1 MVDMAA
7 NSRRNTEGM
16 TSAVAPEHGQV
27 EARWRRR
34 KEARPQEILDAAL
47 TVFAQKGFA
56 AARLE
61 DIAARAGVSKGTI
74 YLYFES
80 KEAVFKALVQEKL
93 ASRIGGFAE
102 MLRAYEGS
110 SAELLTMLLRK
121 FGAIVSTSELVVL
134 PKIVIAE
141 AGNFPELA
149 RMYREEIV
157 ARGIALLGEI
167 IERGTKRGEFKN
179 IKKEHAARMAVA
191 PLLMIAIWRTT
202 FEVFDDEPY
211 DYQGLVEAH
220 IATLLQGLAKET
232 K

>member
-1 MVDMAA
+1 MADMAA
-7 NSRRNTEGM
+7 NFKRQTEEVTG
-16 TSAVAPEHGQV
+16 ALAPEQGQGK
-27 EARWRRR
+27 ARWRRR

-47 TVFAQKGFA
+47 SVFAQKGFA
-56 AARLE
+56 ATRLE
-61 DIAARAGVSKGTI
+61 DVAARAGVSKGTI

-102 MLRAYEGS
+102 MVRAYEGS
-110 SAELLTMLLRK
+110 SAELLTLLLRNL
-121 FGAIVSTSELVVL
+121 GAIVSASELVVL

-157 ARGIALLGEI
+157 SRGLGLLGEI
-167 IERGTKRGEFKN
+167 IERGTKRGEFKK
-179 IKKEHAARMAVA
+179 IPKEHGARMAAA

-202 FEVFDDEPY
+202 FEAFDEEPY
-211 DYQGLVEAH
+211 DNQGLVEAH

>member
-1 MVDMAA
+1 MAA
-7 NSRRNTEGM
+7 NSRRNTEEV

-34 KEARPQEILDAAL
+34 KEARPKEILDAAL
-47 TVFAQKGFA
+47 AVFAQKGFA

-110 SAELLTMLLRK
+110 SAELLTMLLRN

-202 FEVFDDEPY
+202 FEIFDDEPY

>member
-1 MVDMAA
+1 MAA
-7 NSRRNTEGM
+7 NFRRKSVGVSDSPAPDGGEGK
-16 TSAVAPEHGQV
+16 
-27 EARWRRR
+27 ARWRRR

-47 TVFAQKGFA
+47 SLFAEKGFA

-61 DIAARAGVSKGTI
+61 EIAARAGVSKGTI

-102 MLRAYEGS
+102 MLRAFEGS
-110 SAELLTMLLRK
+110 SAELLTLILRNIGTMVGSGN
-121 FGAIVSTSELVVL
+121 FVVL

-149 RMYREEIV
+149 RMYRNEIV
-157 ARGIALLGEI
+157 ARAMGLLGEI
-167 IERGTKRGEFKN
+167 VERGIKRGEFRN
-179 IKKEHAARMAVA
+179 IPKEHAARLAA
-191 PLLMIAIWRTT
+191 GPLLLIAIWRST
-202 FEVFDDEPY
+202 FEKFDDEPY

-232 K
+232 I

>member
-1 MVDMAA
+1 MNPRQKPNEV
-7 NSRRNTEGM
+7 
-16 TSAVAPEHGQV
+16 V
-27 EARWRRR
+27 EPPAGAGATDKVRWRRR

-47 TVFAQKGFA
+47 SVFAEKGFA
-56 AARLE
+56 ATRLDE
-61 DIAARAGVSKGTI
+61 VATRAGVSKGTI

-110 SAELLTMLLRK
+110 SAELLAQMLRN
-121 FGAIVSTSELVVL
+121 FGTLISTSEFVVL

-157 ARGIALLGEI
+157 VRGMGLLGEI
-167 IERGTKRGEFKN
+167 VERGIARGEFRK
-179 IKKEHAARMAVA
+179 IPKEHAARLCVG
-191 PLLMIAIWRTT
+191 PLMIIAIWRTT
-202 FEVFDDEPY
+202 FEKFDDEPY
-211 DYQGLVEAH
+211 DYLGLVEAH
-220 IATLLQGLAKET
+220 ITTLLQGLAKET
-232 K
+232 N